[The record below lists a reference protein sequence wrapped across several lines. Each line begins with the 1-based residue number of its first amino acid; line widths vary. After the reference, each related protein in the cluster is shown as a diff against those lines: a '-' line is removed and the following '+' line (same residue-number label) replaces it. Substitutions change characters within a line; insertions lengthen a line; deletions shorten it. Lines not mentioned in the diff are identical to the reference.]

1 MTLLQLFQ
9 DGGIF
14 MWPLLACSILGFAVI
29 LVKFVTLQMAKIKT
43 DRLLER
49 VRELV
54 RAGRVDEAVE
64 LCANTRGPVAAILLT
79 GLHLYEEGRSTH
91 ADQAIA
97 HAGKIEMA
105 FLEKGLVVLATIA
118 NVAPLIGFLGTVAGM
133 IIAFGAIAEAGE
145 VEAQLVAGG
154 IKVALVTTATGL
166 VIAIPVNIAHNWFV
180 SQIDALIID
189 MREGVQTIQ
198 DVLWMKIPAGGTDR
212 ETPSEKAAGIPTESL
227 HTEGEE
233 GSTGADEDSPK
244 RNP

>member
-14 MWPLLACSILGFAVI
+14 MWPLLACSILAFAVI
-29 LVKFVTLQMAKIKT
+29 LVKFVTLQMAKVRT

-54 RAGRVDEAVE
+54 RAGRVEDAIE
-64 LCANTRGPVAAILLT
+64 LCSNTRGPVAAILLT
-79 GLHLYEEGRSTH
+79 GLHLYEEGRSSR
-91 ADQAIA
+91 ADRAIA

-105 FLEKGLVVLATIA
+105 FLEKGLVVLATVA

-133 IIAFGAIAEAGE
+133 ILAFGAIAQAGE
-145 VEAQLVAGG
+145 VEATLVAGG
-154 IKVALVTTATGL
+154 IKVALITTASGL
-166 VIAIPVNIAHNWFV
+166 AIAIPVNIAHNWFV
-180 SQIDALIID
+180 SQIDQLVID

-198 DVLWMKIPAGGTDR
+198 DLLWLDIPAEGMAR
-212 ETPSEKAAGIPTESL
+212 ETASEKAAGIPTESM

-233 GSTGADEDSPK
+233 GTFGPDEDTPK